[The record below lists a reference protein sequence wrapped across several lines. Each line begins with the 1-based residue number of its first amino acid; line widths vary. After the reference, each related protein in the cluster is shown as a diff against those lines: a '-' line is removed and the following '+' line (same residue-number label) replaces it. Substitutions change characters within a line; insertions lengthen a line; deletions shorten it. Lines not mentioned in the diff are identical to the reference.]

1 MIAAYQRISR
11 ADGDLGKDGKDK
23 SNSIENQK
31 ELIQRY
37 ISCKE
42 SLQNGTRLTASMV
55 SAFIENVF
63 VYDGGRIVVRFKYEQ
78 SIQDAVKALHTG

>member
-31 ELIQRY
+31 ELILRY

-42 SLQNGTRLTASMV
+42 SLQNVPVIFLTNQMNLCRTFNECLFFNKEHDGEGKVYRLL
-55 SAFIENVF
+55 EN
-63 VYDGGRIVVRFKYEQ
+63 
-78 SIQDAVKALHTG
+78 

>member
-23 SNSIENQK
+23 SNSIKNQK

-37 ISCKE
+37 ISHKE
-42 SLQNGTRLTASMV
+42 SLQNLPVMDFVDDGYTGSNSTDR
-55 SAFIENVF
+55 AF
-63 VYDGGRIVVRFKYEQ
+63 RK
-78 SIQDAVKALHTG
+78 

>member
-37 ISCKE
+37 ISHKE
-42 SLQNGTRLTASMV
+42 SLQNLPV
-55 SAFIENVF
+55 IPLL
-63 VYDGGRIVVRFKYEQ
+63 Q
-78 SIQDAVKALHTG
+78 SGKSHCCRVIPAMGNPP

>member
-1 MIAAYQRISR
+1 MIATYQRISR

-37 ISCKE
+37 ISHKE
-42 SLQNGTRLTASMV
+42 SLQNLPV
-55 SAFIENVF
+55 ICW
-63 VYDGGRIVVRFKYEQ
+63 
-78 SIQDAVKALHTG
+78 AVCCSQRQCFHS